1 MNLAM
6 NLFWIA
12 ALSFSNTLPFI
23 FKTTV
28 PVSATAFAEWAI
40 FFTKAT
46 SPKTSPGFNW
56 ASFK

>member
-23 FKTTV
+23 FKTIV
-28 PVSATAFAEWAI
+28 SVSATAFAERAI
-40 FFTKAT
+40 FFYESSLAKNI
-46 SPKTSPGFNW
+46 SGFHLG
-56 ASFK
+56 KL